1 MGNESSKGYECRFC
15 KAKLS
20 TKTELYEHID
30 KLHKAEYD
38 SYMQSKDNKN
48 TGRNKPETIGNNL
61 TKSYCSKCGMLLI
74 NTKEIEHRAIDFCN

>member
-1 MGNESSKGYECRFC
+1 MGNESKEYECRFC
-15 KAKLS
+15 KTKLS

-38 SYMQSKDNKN
+38 NYMQIKVNKY
-48 TGRNKPETIGNNL
+48 KSETIRNNL

-74 NTKEIEHRAIDFCN
+74 NTKEIEHRAIDFL